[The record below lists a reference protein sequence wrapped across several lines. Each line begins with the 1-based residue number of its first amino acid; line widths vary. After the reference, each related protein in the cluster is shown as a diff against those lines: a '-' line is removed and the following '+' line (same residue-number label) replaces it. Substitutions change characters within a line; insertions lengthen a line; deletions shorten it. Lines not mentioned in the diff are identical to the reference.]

1 METMTRIN
9 KTLASISELIE
20 ATLAKT
26 PREIKVIVGE
36 KILIQ
41 PSVAKLKQLQ
51 SDVAEQKIRL
61 RSYGVYHSYT
71 MELEEVKTNK

>member
-9 KTLASISELIE
+9 RTLSNISELIE

-36 KILIQ
+36 KVLIQ
-41 PSVAKLKQLQ
+41 PSVAALRQLQ
-51 SDVAEQKIRL
+51 SDVIKQKIRL
-61 RSYGVYHSYT
+61 KSYGVYHSYIV
-71 MELEEVKTNK
+71 EFQVINK